1 MEQIVEVL
9 MNNGIG
15 FASFVALIYF
25 MNTSLKEI
33 KTSNEEISKT
43 LITIQTSLIQLTER
57 VSDIEKDTKKG

>member
-1 MEQIVEVL
+1 MEEIVNVL

>member
-1 MEQIVEVL
+1 MEEIVNVL

-33 KTSNEEISKT
+33 KASNEEISKT

-57 VSDIEKDTKKG
+57 VSDIEKDAKKG

>member
-1 MEQIVEVL
+1 MEEIVNVL

-33 KTSNEEISKT
+33 KASNEEISKT